1 MSKKSGKKKNTSSLQ
16 ERKEVLK
23 DLDAKMDEL
32 KQSTA
37 EMSENMKQL
46 LQNDIKELKKHQ
58 KGRSAEIFGVFAKH
72 NFYAN
77 GLTPEELRST
87 LEDLGPTYVKIGQ
100 IMSSRVDLL
109 PEEYCKELEKQLAA
123 KPADEKAPAPDS
135 GPSRFVE
142 SHVER
147 MKKMA
152 VDDPQRY
159 AQITNRI
166 ANWRRRR
173 SEQARSRIDFLSSI
187 DTSRMSAEA
196 REVHEELQQLV
207 ARREELEE
215 DLHRH
220 GLDDTKRHGLF
231 QELREIG
238 TKMRELNAK
247 ERDNLLS
254 ETARN
259 LGFEGSDAAE
269 IVTTVKEVFNATES
283 GWGMPGFGPGGRGPR
298 PRAR

>member
-1 MSKKSGKKKNTSSLQ
+1 MNVKTMTLTVCALLLGAAAGYFAPGKGGGG
-16 ERKEVLK
+16 
-23 DLDAKMDEL
+23 
-32 KQSTA
+32 
-37 EMSENMKQL
+37 MKQDAP
-46 LQNDIKELKKHQ
+46 QETRCAAAIADNGAQASIK
-58 KGRSAEIFGVFAKH
+58 A
-72 NFYAN
+72 
-77 GLTPEELRST
+77 LRA
-87 LEDLGPTYVKIGQ
+87 
-100 IMSSRVDLL
+100 RVA
-109 PEEYCKELEKQLAA
+109 ELEKQLAA

-207 ARREELEE
+207 STLQTDEGIEQLAHESLGWVREGEQSVSVMA
-215 DLHRH
+215 D
-220 GLDDTKRHGLF
+220 GSSD
-231 QELREIG
+231 IG
-238 TKMRELNAK
+238 
-247 ERDNLLS
+247 S
-254 ETARN
+254 
-259 LGFEGSDAAE
+259 G
-269 IVTTVKEVFNATES
+269 TTVDSSSIPS
-283 GWGMPGFGPGGRGPR
+283 GSVPAPTTWYSPALDALFGYEG
-298 PRAR
+298 

>member
-1 MSKKSGKKKNTSSLQ
+1 MNVKTMTLTVCALLLGAAAGYFAPGKGG
-16 ERKEVLK
+16 EG
-23 DLDAKMDEL
+23 
-32 KQSTA
+32 
-37 EMSENMKQL
+37 MKQDAP
-46 LQNDIKELKKHQ
+46 QETRCASAIADNGAQASIK
-58 KGRSAEIFGVFAKH
+58 A
-72 NFYAN
+72 
-77 GLTPEELRST
+77 LRA
-87 LEDLGPTYVKIGQ
+87 
-100 IMSSRVDLL
+100 RVA
-109 PEEYCKELEKQLAA
+109 ELEKQLAA